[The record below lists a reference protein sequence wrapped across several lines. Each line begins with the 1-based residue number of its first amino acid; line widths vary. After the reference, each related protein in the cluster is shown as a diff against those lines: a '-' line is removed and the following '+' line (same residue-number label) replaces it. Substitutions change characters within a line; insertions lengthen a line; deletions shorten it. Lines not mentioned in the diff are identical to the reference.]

1 MKNLVNIYQQKFT
14 YHPYYQKLFKQL
26 TQIEKKVFVFVKN
39 QSDKELDKEI
49 YQIGFSNL
57 EDLIQ
62 KVKELKLENSYFNTF
77 EEHSIVLTNKLKQF
91 FNQPATHYYQ
101 AFENKDFQREKLL
114 EYDKSIT
121 VNYQII
127 EDLKKFKLEIDFPL
141 VIKPIRWAQ
150 SRWVK
155 IIKSKA
161 ELEQYLTEYQ
171 KILERVWESWYKNE
185 SFLLEEFIDGS
196 AWSVDY
202 FVDENWNFTLTKPAF
217 LEFGIDIKLDDFCNI
232 SRVISKEKENELD
245 LDKLK
250 EFLEKNIKAL
260 WIKNTFV
267 HHEFKF
273 TNKQQFKTIEI
284 NWRIGWFRLDM
295 YDKCYNINLLEIP
308 FQKQPNWYL
317 ENPLQTNYAIWAL
330 YPKKE
335 GIFKK
340 INDKIFNQIKKL
352 PSLESIKIINSKIGQ
367 KIWPAKNWYSR
378 VWFVRLN
385 NPDFQQFQKDYEFVK
400 KNYENLLILN

>member
-1 MKNLVNIYQQKFT
+1 MRSLIIISTKFRFHDYYLKAFEKLKDNNVKTIIFDKSPNIIESNWTIKLSYTDQK
-14 YHPYYQKLFKQL
+14 
-26 TQIEKKVFVFVKN
+26 
-39 QSDKELDKEI
+39 
-49 YQIGFSNL
+49 
-57 EDLIQ
+57 DLIQ
-62 KVKELKLENSYFNTF
+62 KIKKLNLKDFFIHTFDEQSIWLTNELRKYFNQKIT
-77 EEHSIVLTNKLKQF
+77 
-91 FNQPATHYYQ
+91 THYQ

-127 EDLKKFKLEIDFPL
+127 KDLKKFKLELDFPL

-171 KILERVWESWYKNE
+171 KILEKVWESWYKNE

-196 AWSVDY
+196 AYSVDY
-202 FVDENWNFTLTKPAF
+202 FVDENWDFTLTKPVF
-217 LEFGIDIKLDDFCNI
+217 LEFGIDIWLDDFCNI
-232 SRVISKEKENELD
+232 SRVISQEKENKLD
-245 LDKLK
+245 LEKLK

-273 TNKQQFKTIEI
+273 TNKQQFKTIEL

-308 FQKQPNWYL
+308 FQKQTNWYL
-317 ENPLQTNYAIWAL
+317 KNPLQTNYAVWAL
-330 YPKKE
+330 YPEKE
-335 GIFKK
+335 WIFKK

-367 KIWPAKNWYSR
+367 KIWPSKNWYSR
-378 VWFVRLN
+378 VWFIRLN
-385 NPDFQQFQKDYEFVK
+385 NPDFQQFQKDYAFIK
-400 KNYENLLILN
+400 GNYENLIIN